1 MFEKGT
7 TRPRTMTDRFFG
19 VKIACGN
26 SYVQWDKLEIK
37 FEVKNAEGSTIYDT
51 RLVSEFSCFVATK
64 TLSLNDLKNNGYLV
78 DGALKI
84 VVKATGVFDE
94 KTAARKF
101 FLTFNLFHV
110 IVKFFFTA
118 NAQFDK
124 LYDVIDNFMK
134 SM

>member
-19 VKIACGN
+19 VKIACGH
-26 SYVQWDKLEIK
+26 SCVQWDKLEIK

-101 FLTFNLFHV
+101 FLTNF
-110 IVKFFFTA
+110 
-118 NAQFDK
+118 QFIPCDC
-124 LYDVIDNFMK
+124 
-134 SM
+134 